1 MGQWPHGEST
11 RYKGGGTLTTILLDP
26 TAARAGP
33 ARQRVAGHQSLE
45 GLTVGLLDIRKRQG
59 DVVLDH
65 LERLL
70 GERGIRVGR
79 YAKPTFTK
87 PAPSSVIDQ
96 VTAECD
102 AVVEGLAD

>member
-1 MGQWPHGEST
+1 M
-11 RYKGGGTLTTILLDP
+11 TTILLDP
-26 TAARAGP
+26 TAARASP
-33 ARQRVAGHQSLE
+33 ARQRVPGHRSLE

-70 GERGIRVGR
+70 GERGIRTGR

-87 PAPSSVIDQ
+87 PAPGAVIDRI
-96 VTAECD
+96 ASECD
-102 AVVEGLAD
+102 AVIEGLAD

>member
-1 MGQWPHGEST
+1 MGKRPQGEPT
-11 RYKGGGTLTTILLDP
+11 RHKGGGALTTILLDP
-26 TAARAGP
+26 TVARATSG
-33 ARQRVAGHQSLE
+33 RQRVAGHRSLE
-45 GLTVGLLDIRKRQG
+45 GLTVGLLDIGKRQG

-70 GERGIRVGR
+70 GERGIRTGR

-87 PAPSSVIDQ
+87 PAPPEVIDR

>member
-1 MGQWPHGEST
+1 M
-11 RYKGGGTLTTILLDP
+11 TTILLDP
-26 TAARAGP
+26 TVKRAGP
-33 ARQRVAGHQSLE
+33 SRRRVAGHRSLE
-45 GLTVGLLDIRKRQG
+45 NLAVGLLDIGKRQG

-70 GERGIRVGR
+70 GERGLRTAR

-87 PAPSSVIDQ
+87 PAPTVVIDRI
-96 VTAECD
+96 TAECD

>member
-1 MGQWPHGEST
+1 M
-11 RYKGGGTLTTILLDP
+11 TTILLDP
-26 TAARAGP
+26 TAVQVAP
-33 ARQRVAGHQSLE
+33 ARQRVAGHSSLE

-70 GERGIRVGR
+70 GERGIRTGR

-87 PAPSSVIDQ
+87 PAPGDVIDRI
-96 VTAECD
+96 ASECD

>member
-11 RYKGGGTLTTILLDP
+11 RHKGGGALTTILLDP
-26 TAARAGP
+26 TAARARP
-33 ARQRVAGHQSLE
+33 ARQRVAGHRSLE

-70 GERGIRVGR
+70 GERGIRTGR

>member
-1 MGQWPHGEST
+1 M
-11 RYKGGGTLTTILLDP
+11 TTILLDP
-26 TAARAGP
+26 TAAQGSP
-33 ARQRVAGHQSLE
+33 ARQRVAGHRSLK

-70 GERGIRVGR
+70 GERGIRTGR

-87 PAPSSVIDQ
+87 PAPGSVIDRI
-96 VTAECD
+96 TSECD